1 MGLFSR
7 LTASIRARSRGI
19 VAGDAGTQDYP
30 DRSYREVRSRA
41 GEALG
46 GYDFILGEL
55 KKQAGLLDACLGKL
69 DLRARE
75 ALSDLRYRQASE
87 TLYRKVLA
95 ARRLAQ
101 LQSAIRTINV
111 EESQLSST
119 LARLE
124 QKVRAF
130 LDERQKLEARL
141 PSEEAGARIS
151 ESARGLDEEL
161 AAVSYAVDRATEN
174 AATAKTTCK
183 AAARFL
189 AEQCR
194 EPWGSV
200 AIPEKDRKE
209 VERGLKVLR
218 AEVSPG

>member
-7 LTASIRARSRGI
+7 LTAGIRARSRGT

-46 GYDFILGEL
+46 GHDFILGEL
-55 KKQAGLLDACLGKL
+55 KKQADLLEACLGKL

-75 ALSDLRYRQASE
+75 ALRDLRYRQASE
-87 TLYRKVLA
+87 TLYRKALA

-101 LQSAIRTINV
+101 LQSTARTIKAERV
-111 EESQLSST
+111 QLSST

-124 QKVRAF
+124 LKVRAF
-130 LDERQKLEARL
+130 LDERQKLMTQL
-141 PSEEAGARIS
+141 STEEAGVRIG

-161 AAVSYAVDRATEN
+161 AVVSYAVDRATEN
-174 AATAKTTCK
+174 AAAARTTCEY
-183 AAARFL
+183 AARFL

-194 EPWGSV
+194 EPWRSV
-200 AIPEKDRKE
+200 VIPEKDRKE

-218 AEVSPG
+218 AEVRPG